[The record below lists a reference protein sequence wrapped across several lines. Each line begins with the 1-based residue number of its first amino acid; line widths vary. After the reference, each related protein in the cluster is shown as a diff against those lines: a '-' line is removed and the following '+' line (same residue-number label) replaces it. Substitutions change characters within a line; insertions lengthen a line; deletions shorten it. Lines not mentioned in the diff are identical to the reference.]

1 MFDFTIILA
10 TLIIVPLIFIFS
22 CVIYVEENWNK
33 FSEPLKCYLLIDSYL
48 KYFLDRSVLSVDR
61 KTSEFILSSDYKIK
75 INTNTQVL
83 IFLSLFSGVGGVVI
97 SLLIIKDYIFLISR
111 NFYRSFLT
119 N

>member
-10 TLIIVPLIFIFS
+10 TLIIVSLIFIFS

-61 KTSEFILSSDYKIK
+61 ETSDFILSVNYKIN
-75 INTNTQVL
+75 IYTQVM
-83 IFLSLFSGVGGVVI
+83 IFLSLFSGIGGVVI

>member
-1 MFDFTIILA
+1 MFDFVVILA

-48 KYFLDRSVLSVDR
+48 KYFLDRSILSVDR
-61 KTSEFILSSDYKIK
+61 KTSKFILSRDYKI
-75 INTNTQVL
+75 NTHTQVL
-83 IFLSLFSGVGGVVI
+83 IFLSLFSGVGGIVI
-97 SLLIIKDYIFLISR
+97 SLLIVKDYIFLTSR

>member
-61 KTSEFILSSDYKIK
+61 ETSDFILSVNYKIN
-75 INTNTQVL
+75 IYTQVM
-83 IFLSLFSGVGGVVI
+83 IFLSLFSGIGGVVI